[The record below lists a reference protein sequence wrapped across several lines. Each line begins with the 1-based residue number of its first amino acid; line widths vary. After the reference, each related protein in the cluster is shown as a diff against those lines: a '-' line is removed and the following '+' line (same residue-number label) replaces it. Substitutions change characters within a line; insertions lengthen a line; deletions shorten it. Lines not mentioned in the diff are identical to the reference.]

1 MATEK
6 AQRTRDAILE
16 AACYIVQNEGVDAV
30 SMEHVAEVA
39 HLSKGA
45 VTYHFKSKR
54 ALNKALLENYAEHL
68 KEGLESHEERYI
80 GRPED
85 TLIPAYADWFRD
97 FDRPGNA
104 WAQLGVHLLSQ
115 QVKDPELV
123 EPVRAWYAAV
133 KARACALPESQR
145 APTLCAILALEGLF
159 FVHKFGLDTMTQ
171 EEKATALRYIT
182 EQLAPSSA
190 TKKEA

>member
-16 AACYIVQNEGVDAV
+16 AARYIVQNEGVDAL

-54 ALNKALLENYAEHL
+54 SLNKALLENYAEHL

-133 KARACALPESQR
+133 KERASALPAEKR
-145 APTLCAILALEGLF
+145 GATLCAILALEGLF
-159 FVHKFGLDTMTQ
+159 FVHKFGLDTMSP
-171 EEKATALRYIT
+171 EEKDLALRYIT
-182 EQLAPSSA
+182 ERLAPSSA